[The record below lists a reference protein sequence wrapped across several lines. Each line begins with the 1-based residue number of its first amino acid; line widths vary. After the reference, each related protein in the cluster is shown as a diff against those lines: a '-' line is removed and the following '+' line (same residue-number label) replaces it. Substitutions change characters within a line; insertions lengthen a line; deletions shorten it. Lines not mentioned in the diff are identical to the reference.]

1 MREVSDMKSKIL
13 ILMLLCAALV
23 VFPSISYTAERTTE
37 EDAVQMVEMAG
48 KLIEVMGDAALA
60 VISDPS
66 GKCCDQERNLYV
78 FVYSKD
84 VVLLADSMRHDVIGV
99 SFKGKEPV
107 VNNYR
112 VSEIM
117 VQKAMKEGSGWT
129 DYPYMNAA
137 TGKFSTKHTY
147 AKLFRHAGKDYIVCC
162 GVWHDEPQDFA
173 PHTVPHTESVEYLY

>member
-1 MREVSDMKSKIL
+1 MKTKIL
-13 ILMLLCAALV
+13 IIMLLCAVLV
-23 VFPSISYTAERTTE
+23 AFPKLSYTAEKATE

-48 KLIEVMGDAALA
+48 KLIEAMGDAALA

-66 GKCCDQERNLYV
+66 GRCCDRERNLYV
-78 FVYSKD
+78 FVYSDD

-99 SFKGKEPV
+99 SFKGKDPV
-107 VNNYR
+107 VNHYQ

-137 TGKFSTKHTY
+137 TGRSARNIPMRSCSGTPARTTSSAAASGMTSPRTLCHTQ
-147 AKLFRHAGKDYIVCC
+147 C
-162 GVWHDEPQDFA
+162 
-173 PHTVPHTESVEYLY
+173 HTQSQ

>member
-1 MREVSDMKSKIL
+1 MKSKIL

-23 VFPSISYTAERTTE
+23 VFPSRSYTAERTTE

-84 VVLLADSMRHDVIGV
+84 VVLLADSQRHDVIGV
-99 SFKGKEPV
+99 SFKGKDPV
-107 VNNYR
+107 VNNYQ

-117 VQKAMKEGSGWT
+117 VQKAMKKGSGWT
-129 DYPYMNAA
+129 DYPYMNAS
-137 TGKFSTKHTY
+137 TGKISMKHTY
-147 AKLFRHAGKDYIVCC
+147 AKLFRHAGKSYIVCC
-162 GVWHDEPQDFA
+162 GVWHDDIKDVVPQEEPVVA
-173 PHTVPHTESVEYLY
+173 NY

>member
-1 MREVSDMKSKIL
+1 MREVSDMKSNIF

-23 VFPSISYTAERTTE
+23 VFPRISYPAEMATE
-37 EDAVQMVEMAG
+37 GDAVQMVEMAG

-66 GKCCDQERNLYV
+66 GKCCDKERNLHV

-84 VVLLADSMRHDVIGV
+84 VVLIADSIRHDVIGV
-99 SFKGKEPV
+99 SFKGKDPI

-112 VSEIM
+112 ISEIM
-117 VQKAMKEGSGWT
+117 VQKAMKKGSGWT
-129 DYPYMNAA
+129 DYPYLNAA
-137 TGKFSTKHTY
+137 TGKISMKHTY

-162 GVWHDEPQDFA
+162 GVWPNEPQDS
-173 PHTVPHTESVEYLY
+173 PSVVPRVESVEYSY